1 TLQINKHHKKTKEM
15 AQNDTVKLIGSWASP
30 FSIRAR
36 AALHLKSVKYEYSD
50 EPDVLRSKSELL
62 LKSNPIFKKVP
73 VLIHGDVSIC
83 ESLNI
88 VQYIDEAW
96 SSGPSILP
104 SHPVE
109 RANARFWALF
119 IDEKLN
125 VCVCMKQIFGS
136 LEAVGG
142 AKDDEGRMAA
152 AGKLMENLAI
162 LEEAFQKSSKGLGFF
177 GGENIGFLDLA
188 CGTLLGP
195 VSVIEAFSGV
205 KFLRQETTPGL
216 IQWGEK
222 FRAHEAVKPY
232 MPTPEEFVA
241 FAKKKFNVE

>member
-1 TLQINKHHKKTKEM
+1 M

-30 FSIRAR
+30 FSIRVR
-36 AALHLKSVKYEYSD
+36 AALHLKSVKYEYLD

-73 VLIHGDVSIC
+73 VLINGDVSIC

-104 SHPVE
+104 SHPQE
-109 RANARFWALF
+109 RANARFWAIF
-119 IDEKLN
+119 IDEK
-125 VCVCMKQIFGS
+125 VFGS
-136 LEAVGG
+136 LQAMGE

-152 AGKLMENLAI
+152 AEQLMENLAT
-162 LEEAFQKSSKGLGFF
+162 LEEAFQKTSKGLGFF

-216 IQWGEK
+216 IEWGEK

-232 MPTPEEFVA
+232 MPTPEEFIA

>member
-1 TLQINKHHKKTKEM
+1 M
-15 AQNDTVKLIGSWASP
+15 AQNDTVKLIGSWVSP

-119 IDEKLN
+119 IDEK
-125 VCVCMKQIFGS
+125 VT
-136 LEAVGG
+136 
-142 AKDDEGRMAA
+142 
-152 AGKLMENLAI
+152 KL
-162 LEEAFQKSSKGLGFF
+162 
-177 GGENIGFLDLA
+177 D
-188 CGTLLGP
+188 
-195 VSVIEAFSGV
+195 
-205 KFLRQETTPGL
+205 
-216 IQWGEK
+216 
-222 FRAHEAVKPY
+222 
-232 MPTPEEFVA
+232 
-241 FAKKKFNVE
+241 

>member
-1 TLQINKHHKKTKEM
+1 M
-15 AQNDTVKLIGSWASP
+15 GQNDTVKLIGSWASP
-30 FSIRAR
+30 FSIRVR
-36 AALHLKSVKYEYSD
+36 AALHLKSVKYEYLD

-88 VQYIDEAW
+88 VQYVDEAW
-96 SSGPSILP
+96 SSAPSILP
-104 SHPVE
+104 SHPYE

-119 IDEKLN
+119 IDEK
-125 VCVCMKQIFGS
+125 VFGS

-142 AKDDEGRMAA
+142 AQDDEGRTAA
-152 AGKLMENLAI
+152 AGKLMENLAT
-162 LEEAFQKSSKGLGFF
+162 LEEAFQKTSKGLGFF

-205 KFLRQETTPGL
+205 KFLREETTPGL
-216 IQWGEK
+216 VQWAEK
-222 FRAHEAVKPY
+222 FRAHEAVKPH
-232 MPTPEEFVA
+232 MPTPEEFIA